1 MLSFKFNGKDSFS
14 HYGIL
19 VETRPHVF
27 SPERRVSYINVK
39 GRDSALRNDEKTY
52 DDITIAVECSF
63 KGNLYQQISDI
74 KAWLLNA
81 GESDLIFSY
90 QSDKKYLAQV
100 VSSMDF
106 EVALRITSKF
116 VILFNCQPFQYAV
129 DNAPIIIS
137 DSASNTLTNPSS
149 IASFPIIKVNGT
161 GACDITVNGNF
172 VSFSNIDGSVTVNS
186 EIQETYEDTGTELV
200 NKNSTKTGDFP
211 VLKTGINTISF
222 AGGTTSLEIIP
233 NWRWL

>member
-1 MLSFKFNGKDSFS
+1 MLSFKFDGKDSFND
-14 HYGIL
+14 YGIL

-27 SPERRVSYINVK
+27 SPERRVSYIDVK
-39 GRDSALRNDEKTY
+39 GRDSALRDDEKTY
-52 DDITIAVECSF
+52 EDITIAVECSF

-116 VILFNCQPFQYAV
+116 VILFKCQPFQYAV

-137 DSASNTLTNPSS
+137 DSASGTLTNPSS
-149 IASFPIIKVNGT
+149 IASFPMIKVNGT
-161 GACDITVNGNF
+161 GDCDITVNGGR

-211 VLKTGINTISF
+211 LLKTGINTISF

>member
-1 MLSFKFNGKDSFS
+1 MLSFKFNGKDSFND
-14 HYGIL
+14 YGIL

-39 GRDSALRNDEKTY
+39 GRDSTLRNDEKTY
-52 DDITIAVECSF
+52 EDITIAVECSF

-90 QSDKKYLAQV
+90 QSDRKYLAQV

-116 VILFNCQPFQYAV
+116 VILFHCQPFQYVV

-137 DSASNTLTNPSS
+137 DGASNTLTNPSS

-161 GACDITVNGNF
+161 GACDIMVNGSL
-172 VSFSNIDGSVTVNS
+172 VSFSDIDGSVTVNS
-186 EIQETYEDTGTELV
+186 EIHETYKDTGSELI
-200 NKNSTKTGDFP
+200 NKNSTKTGDFISLTP
-211 VLKTGINTISF
+211 GNNTISF
-222 AGGTTSLEIIP
+222 SGGTTSLEITP